1 MMLNMVLETYLIE
14 NLFFC
19 VRQRQCQYGIENAT
33 KNVPATTHQPTGISR
48 LQSSRVQSHMSRS
61 GRPSGIPVK
70 TAANNS
76 LRPAKGNQPTQ
87 NEGVG
92 EDTSKSLN
100 NMVVSD
106 ATCLKI
112 VLNIV

>member
-1 MMLNMVLETYLIE
+1 MLTAVLEIYIIE

-19 VRQRQCQYGIENAT
+19 GRQRQCQYSIENAT
-33 KNVPATTHQPTGISR
+33 RNVPATTQQTTGISR
-48 LQSSRVQSHMSRS
+48 LQSSRVQSHVSRG

-76 LRPAKGNQPTQ
+76 LRQGKVNQPTQ
-87 NEGVG
+87 HETVG
-92 EDTSKSLN
+92 EVTSTSLN

-106 ATCLKI
+106 ATSLK
-112 VLNIV
+112 VVNII